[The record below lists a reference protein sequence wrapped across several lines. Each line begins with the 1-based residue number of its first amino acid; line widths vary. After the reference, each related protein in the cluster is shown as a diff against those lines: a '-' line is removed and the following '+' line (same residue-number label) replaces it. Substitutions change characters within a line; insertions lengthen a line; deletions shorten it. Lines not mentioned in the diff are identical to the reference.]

1 MLDHCVNWEYSSQ
14 GDDDDDGQDE
24 LNPPDDPFD
33 PFDPF
38 APFLC
43 LFGKLYGEGAAFA
56 ATATTPKGERLLLLQ
71 GVGARPLQLARSV
84 GTRPL
89 DVALSIMEPK

>member
-1 MLDHCVNWEYSSQ
+1 LKAEKSSR
-14 GDDDDDGQDE
+14 GRSRDE
-24 LNPPDDPFD
+24 EGG
-33 PFDPF
+33 FDPF
-38 APFLC
+38 APFLR

-71 GVGARPLQLARSV
+71 GVGARPLQLARGV